1 MSNVVEMVYR
11 IPGPALISFS
21 GGRTSAYMLHQ
32 ILQAYGGTLPDD
44 VVVAFANTG
53 KEREET
59 LEFVRECA
67 DHWSVPVRWVEW
79 RNNEK
84 GFEEVTFETASRNG
98 EPFADLI
105 RKKNF
110 LPNAVTRYCT
120 TKLKVETMKKLMLSL
135 GHQHWNNAVGLRY
148 DEGHRVLKQL
158 ARNDEGKERWISVMP
173 LSKAKVTKKDVMAFW
188 SRQNFDLRLMP
199 YEGNCDLCFLKN
211 RAKLQTIMRERPGL
225 ADWWIAQETAVS
237 PNKPSGGRFGEESY
251 AALQDQVTR
260 QGFLPFFDDGDEYD
274 AECGLWC
281 GHEGTLEAAE

>member
-105 RKKNF
+105 RK
-110 LPNAVTRYCT
+110 
-120 TKLKVETMKKLMLSL
+120 
-135 GHQHWNNAVGLRY
+135 
-148 DEGHRVLKQL
+148 
-158 ARNDEGKERWISVMP
+158 
-173 LSKAKVTKKDVMAFW
+173 
-188 SRQNFDLRLMP
+188 
-199 YEGNCDLCFLKN
+199 
-211 RAKLQTIMRERPGL
+211 
-225 ADWWIAQETAVS
+225 
-237 PNKPSGGRFGEESY
+237 
-251 AALQDQVTR
+251 
-260 QGFLPFFDDGDEYD
+260 
-274 AECGLWC
+274 
-281 GHEGTLEAAE
+281 